1 MKWKCKMFVCLFANH
16 LNASNIERGSLIK
29 NKKKGNIRQMMAGW
43 KKKNGKLRK
52 SLEEMFEIF
61 QCSQRAAP
69 KEPGEIVAKL
79 CLNQKSQQRQ
89 KKRALQATNKKKRK
103 EQKRTTVLGQPLC
116 PGYPGCPGCIL
127 GYPGDIRGGGAR

>member
-1 MKWKCKMFVCLFANH
+1 
-16 LNASNIERGSLIK
+16 
-29 NKKKGNIRQMMAGW
+29 MMAGW